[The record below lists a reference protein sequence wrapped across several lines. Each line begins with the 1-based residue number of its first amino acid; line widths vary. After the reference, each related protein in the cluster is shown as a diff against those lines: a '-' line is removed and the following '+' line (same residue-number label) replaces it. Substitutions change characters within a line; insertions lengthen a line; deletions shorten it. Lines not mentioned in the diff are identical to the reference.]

1 MDPATPRAY
10 CFDGFRVDLLRYQVV
25 GPDGIALA
33 LPNRAY
39 DTLLYLIENRGT
51 VVSKDD
57 LMKAVWQKVVVEE
70 NNLSQAI
77 SALRRALADPRDSPR
92 HIVTIAG
99 RGYRF
104 VADVTVEYDV
114 AGAVDQAT
122 ATDDAT
128 EAPSV
133 AAASIEPQGAEPIVV
148 ASHAAPAAGATTR
161 RWILTGLAGV
171 AAAGTGWLLWPGRS
185 DAPPRRPAS
194 IAVLPFQPLLENAG
208 NEALEVGMA
217 DALITRLS
225 NLPGVVVAPFSS
237 VRRYADHGQ
246 DPLAVGRELDV
257 AAVLES
263 HIQVQSDRVRL
274 TARLLDVGSGTAL
287 WAGQFDERSRDFF
300 AVQDAL
306 ARQVVDALEVEL
318 SAAAQQRLRRH
329 DTDNLEAWQLY
340 LQARFAFGTRTQ
352 DGFRRAIG
360 LYEAALA
367 LDPNFALAAAGM
379 ADAWAVMAVF
389 NILPPSAAF
398 PRARAAAERAIALD
412 AQLAEAQVALGHVLV
427 QADRDWKGGDRQY
440 RAALALK
447 PTLGQAVFW
456 MANNQANQGRLRD
469 ALEQAQL
476 AQSMEPMSVA
486 FAANVGL
493 IQYLA
498 RDYSAARERLAAL
511 VEAVPQYAVARRYL
525 VRVLLMQGEAGKA
538 LALLQGHETDRTPGS
553 FSDFGRA
560 LALDGQRDAARAEI
574 TRVEAL
580 GAQGF
585 GVGYDLAL
593 IWTALGEYEQAL
605 AALERGVDDGSQL
618 IGFLNSEPGLDP
630 IRQEARFRAVS
641 QRLGLA

>member
-1 MDPATPRAY
+1 M
-10 CFDGFRVDLLRYQVV
+10 DLLRYQVV
-25 GPDGIALA
+25 GPDGVALA

-104 VADVTVEYDV
+104 VADVTVEYDA
-114 AGAVDQAT
+114 AGVLDEAR
-122 ATDDAT
+122 ATDEAT

-133 AAASIEPQGAEPIVV
+133 AAASSQPPRAEPMAV
-148 ASHAAPAAGATTR
+148 ASHEAPAAGAATR
-161 RWILTGLAGV
+161 RWILAGLTSI
-171 AAAGTGWLLWPGRS
+171 AAAGVGWLLWPGRS

-225 NLPGVVVAPFSS
+225 NMPGVVVAPFSS
-237 VRRYADHGQ
+237 VRRYVDHGQ
-246 DPLAVGRELDV
+246 DPLAVGRELKV

-263 HIQVQSDRVRL
+263 HIQVQSDRIRL
-274 TARLLDVGSGTAL
+274 TARLLDVGSGKAL
-287 WAGQFDERSRDFF
+287 WAGQFDERSSDFF
-300 AVQDAL
+300 VVQDAL

-340 LQARFAFGTRTQ
+340 LQARFAWGTRTQ
-352 DGFRRAIG
+352 DGFRRAIA

-389 NILPPSAAF
+389 NMLPPSAAF

-412 AQLAEAQVALGHVLV
+412 AQLAEAQ
-427 QADRDWKGGDRQY
+427 
-440 RAALALK
+440 AAL
-447 PTLGQAVFW
+447 
-456 MANNQANQGRLRD
+456 
-469 ALEQAQL
+469 EL
-476 AQSMEPMSVA
+476 AQSIEPMSVA

-498 RDYSAARERLAAL
+498 RDYSAARERLATL
-511 VEAVPQYAVARRYL
+511 VDTAPQYAMARRLL

-538 LALLQGHETDRTPGS
+538 LALLQGHESDRTPGS
-553 FSDFGRA
+553 FSDVGRA

-574 TRVEAL
+574 ARVEAF

-585 GVGYDLAL
+585 GVGYDLAI

-630 IRQEARFRAVS
+630 IRQEPRFRAVS
-641 QRLGLA
+641 QRLGLG